1 MEVCPLGSCD
11 FRMPGSG
18 VEHESNRA
26 DGCIRLFACG
36 LHRVGV
42 LASGRLLVGIWGERL
57 FLQVDRFDIH
67 VRIYPV
73 ERNDAHEIIEASM
86 ANSSPALKAKL
97 MRALCGP
104 ISPSMKSRKTA
115 KLAIRCSSFR
125 SRQTGGTR
133 EARLGEPD
141 IKLHAPAALFQ
152 TECKRPFWEN
162 SVRTN
167 TEDAA
172 SQLEK
177 ELNKPGNESD
187 YGVVA
192 ISLNRVFTKGDLGC
206 YAPAGTGRQVIG
218 EALAE
223 TLDENTQQWGLKR
236 FREMHPRIVAC
247 SIWQHRGTSAA
258 NV

>member
-1 MEVCPLGSCD
+1 
-11 FRMPGSG
+11 
-18 VEHESNRA
+18 
-26 DGCIRLFACG
+26 
-36 LHRVGV
+36 
-42 LASGRLLVGIWGERL
+42 
-57 FLQVDRFDIH
+57 
-67 VRIYPV
+67 VRP
-73 ERNDAHEIIEASM
+73 D
-86 ANSSPALKAKL
+86 
-97 MRALCGP
+97 
-104 ISPSMKSRKTA
+104 
-115 KLAIRCSSFR
+115 LAIDEEPKNS
-125 SRQTGGTR
+125 
-133 EARLGEPD
+133 EARNTMFELSLAADWRNAGSEVEVGEPD

-223 TLDENTQQWGLKR
+223 TLDENTHQWGLKR